1 MNDTFDLR
9 PLEIFSIISL
19 SDRPEEARRLLT
31 QLRGRLTE
39 PPEAVAAYLRA
50 GAYIFPIM
58 EYTYDLIGN
67 KFSVA
72 GGSSILTDGEF
83 FWRADTAEYVEYY
96 KVALPEEFMRRRGA
110 EGWRPQVFTETQIMD
125 VYRQIEAL
133 YKAGLQRDLWAN
145 AEKPSDLEDG

>member
-1 MNDTFDLR
+1 MG
-9 PLEIFSIISL
+9 L

-50 GAYIFPIM
+50 GAVIFAIM
-58 EYTYDLIGN
+58 EYTDDLIGN

-72 GGSSILTDGEF
+72 GGSGIRTDGEF

-96 KVALPEEFMRRRGA
+96 KVALPREFMRRRGV
-110 EGWRPQVFTETQIMD
+110 EGWRPRVLTEAQIWD
-125 VYRQIEAL
+125 ADQQTHGAL
-133 YKAGLQRDLWAN
+133 QSRA
-145 AEKPSDLEDG
+145 ST